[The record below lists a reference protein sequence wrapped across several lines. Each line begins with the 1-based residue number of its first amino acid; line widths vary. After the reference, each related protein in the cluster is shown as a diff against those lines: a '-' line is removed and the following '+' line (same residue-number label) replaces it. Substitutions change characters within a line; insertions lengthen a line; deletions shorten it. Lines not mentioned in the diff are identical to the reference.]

1 MSARYTPSTTC
12 TRMVLRFS
20 SILLAP
26 FLGMVGGTSILRGLR
41 AGAKQVGESTKGGAV
56 GVFHAANFFGRV

>member
-1 MSARYTPSTTC
+1 MIFKAFRSAKTA
-12 TRMVLRFS
+12 
-20 SILLAP
+20 SILSKMLAP

-41 AGAKQVGESTKGGAV
+41 AGAKQVGESPKCCGV